1 MLPTL
6 ADQSAGTGFLGAET
20 GPQAGLLSVP
30 KTGHK
35 EEGYLM
41 RFYWGTA
48 ELSLAAREER
58 RRILCR
64 ELRGPT
70 LLASSK
76 DRPYDYKPRDFS
88 YVSRYGSN
96 RSV

>member
-41 RFYWGTA
+41 RFYWA
-48 ELSLAAREER
+48 RPSCHWPPAKNEEEFFAA
-58 RRILCR
+58 
-64 ELRGPT
+64 
-70 LLASSK
+70 S
-76 DRPYDYKPRDFS
+76 
-88 YVSRYGSN
+88 
-96 RSV
+96 